1 MKRVFIGIA
10 LLVLSA
16 RVVADN
22 RSASGRF
29 DLVEATIA
37 SIQAAIQND
46 IITADQLVQMYLA
59 RIAAYDA
66 KTTATHLNSYM
77 HVNADAV
84 REAREANKGRANG
97 YQKRPLFGIP
107 VIHPQGQH
115 RYEEDADDRRF
126 RSLRRFDSA
135 VRRVRDEEAPRRRR
149 HHHRQGDDDRVR
161 ELPD

>member
-29 DLVEATIA
+29 ALVEATIA

-84 REAREANKGRANG
+84 REAREANQGAANG
-97 YQKRPLFGIP
+97 HQKRPLFGIP
-107 VIHPQGQH
+107 VILKDNIDTKKMPTTAGSVAFAGSIPQS
-115 RYEEDADDRRF
+115 DAFVTKKLLD
-126 RSLRRFDSA
+126 A
-135 VRRVRDEEAPRRRR
+135 GAIII
-149 HHHRQGDDDRVR
+149 G
-161 ELPD
+161 